1 MLRSMHTQLGPF
13 VCFACRKSFKRPFEL
28 DAPPCPDCGE
38 ATVGLS
44 EKFQAPPKK
53 DVKAWRVVEFLVEN
67 GFRFASIWE
76 RDERGLCL
84 HVPGAYPRTMD
95 EAKEFVV
102 RYAAHRVDRRG

>member
-1 MLRSMHTQLGPF
+1 MIVSFGPY
-13 VCFACRKSFKRPFEL
+13 VCFTCRTSFKRPRGQ
-28 DAPPCPDCGE
+28 DGPPCPSCAGP
-38 ATVGLS
+38 TVGLS